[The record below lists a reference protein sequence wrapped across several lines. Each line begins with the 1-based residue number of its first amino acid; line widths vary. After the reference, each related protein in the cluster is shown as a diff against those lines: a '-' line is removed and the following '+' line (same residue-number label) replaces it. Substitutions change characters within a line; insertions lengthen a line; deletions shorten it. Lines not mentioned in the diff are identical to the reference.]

1 MICRLTIWLSVML
14 LAIAGCSGGSP
25 ADDAFQVLPST
36 DTASVEPAGPVYD
49 PASATARIT
58 GNIVFDG
65 VPPEMPMLEIGA
77 DFFCIQNA
85 RGLRDNEVMVTAE
98 GRLQNVIVYVRS
110 GHDDTLT
117 YPAPS
122 EPVLLDQE
130 RCVYIPRTLTI
141 MTGQELLV
149 RNSDDTFHNVH
160 SDSNA
165 NTPFNFGQPVLDQE
179 NTQTFAQPEMP
190 VTMGCDVHP
199 WMSTVVGVFD
209 HPFHTTSKDTGTF
222 GLQLPPGTYEIAAW
236 HELYGEQVATVE
248 VSGGETAELDF
259 TFTPPDA

>member
-1 MICRLTIWLSVML
+1 MICRLTISLSVML
-14 LAIAGCSGGSP
+14 LTIAGCSGGSP
-25 ADDAFQVLPST
+25 AEDALGVLPST
-36 DTASVEPAGPVYD
+36 ETAPVGSAGPNYD

-58 GNIVFDG
+58 GNIVLEG
-65 VPPEMPMLEIGA
+65 VPPEMPLLEIAA

-85 RGLRDNEVMVTAE
+85 RGLRDNEVLLTAE

-117 YPAPS
+117 YPSPS

-160 SDSNA
+160 SDSSA

-179 NTQTFAQPEMP
+179 NRQTFARPEMP
-190 VTMGCDVHP
+190 VTIGCDVHP
-199 WMSTVVGVFD
+199 WMNTVVGVFD

-222 GLQLPPGTYEIAAW
+222 NLELPPGTYEIAAW
-236 HELYGEQVATVE
+236 HELYGEQAATVE
-248 VSGGETAELDF
+248 VSGDQTTELDF